1 MVSAVP
7 RTEKEHKLQPID
19 GRQHLHSLN
28 PEQRSAVEF
37 GIGGNAEPPLALLI
51 AAGAGTGK
59 TKALA
64 HRVAHLILNGRDPQR
79 LLLLTFTR
87 RAALEMTRRSQLI
100 LAEARGD
107 AAHGV
112 STGSSL
118 LPWSG
123 TFHAIGSRLLRLHA
137 GSIGLDAT
145 FTVLDRAD
153 SADLLDLTR
162 SELGLAQIASRF
174 PRKDTCL
181 AIYSYTVNAGCPLEE
196 TLARFFPW
204 CTEWSGELRRL
215 FQAYVARKQQDNVL
229 DYDDLLLYWRHAMTE
244 PAVAGDICRRFDHVL
259 VDEYQDTNRLQAE
272 ILLALRPDGSG
283 LTVVGDDAQS
293 IYSFRAAAVRNILDF
308 PRSVSPPAA
317 VIALERN
324 YRSTQ
329 PILDAANAVIAGAG
343 ERFAKTLYSTKESAE
358 LPCLVSTED
367 EAAQATYV
375 ADQVLEHREAGIA
388 LKRQAVLFRAA
399 HHSDLL
405 EIELGRRNIPFV
417 KYGGLKFLEAAHVK
431 DVLAILRWAENPRDA
446 VAGLRVLQLH
456 PGVGPATARDLIE
469 RFSRDGFA
477 ASALARFTPP
487 AAALVPWPEFCRMI
501 ERLRDGGAP
510 WGSQVGLIRDWY
522 QPQLERLY
530 DYAATRAGD
539 LDQLEQIA
547 AGYATRERF
556 LTELTLDP
564 PDASG
569 AEAGRPQL
577 DEDYLI
583 LSTIHS
589 AKGQEWDA
597 VFVLNLV
604 DGCIPSDMASGK
616 PEQIDEE
623 RRLLYVA
630 MTRAR
635 EHLHLLQ
642 PSRFYLAH
650 QHRHGRGHVMAP
662 RSRFLPDE
670 VLGLF
675 TRRATASDCTADEM
689 LAGPAAPVDIG
700 ARLRD
705 MWS

>member
-1 MVSAVP
+1 M
-7 RTEKEHKLQPID
+7 
-19 GRQHLHSLN
+19 HSLN
-28 PEQRSAVEF
+28 PEQRSAVEY
-37 GIGGNAEPPLALLI
+37 GIDGDDPPPALLI
-51 AAGAGTGK
+51 AAGAGTSK

-64 HRVAHLILNGRDPQR
+64 HRVAHLILSGRDPQR

-107 AAHGV
+107 AARGI
-112 STGSSL
+112 STQSSL

-137 GSIGLDAT
+137 RSIGLDPT

-153 SADLLDLTR
+153 LADLFDLVR
-162 SELGLAQIASRF
+162 SDLGLSQTTSRF

-196 TLARFFPW
+196 TLAGVFPW
-204 CTEWSGELRRL
+204 CAEWSGELRRL
-215 FQAYVARKQQDNVL
+215 FQAYVARKQRDNVL
-229 DYDDLLLYWRHAMTE
+229 DYDDLLLYWHHALAE
-244 PAVAGDICRRFDHVL
+244 PAIAAEIGRRFDHVL

-272 ILLALRPDGSG
+272 ILLALRPDGTG

-329 PILDAANAVIAGAG
+329 PILDATNAVIAGAG

-358 LPCLVSTED
+358 LPYLISAED
-367 EAAQATYV
+367 ETAQASYI
-375 ADQVLEHREAGIA
+375 ADHVLEYREAGIA

-446 VAGLRVLQLH
+446 VAGLRALQLH
-456 PGVGPATARDLIE
+456 PGIGPATARNVIDWLSHE
-469 RFSRDGFA
+469 GFA
-477 ASALARFTPP
+477 ATALARFTPP
-487 AAALVPWPEFCRMI
+487 AAALLAWPGFCRMI
-501 ERLRDGGAP
+501 ERLRDAGTP
-510 WGSQVGLIRDWY
+510 WSGQIELVREWY
-522 QPQLERLY
+522 QPQLERLC
-530 DYAATRAGD
+530 DYAAARAED

-547 AGYATRERF
+547 AGYLTRERF
-556 LTELTLDP
+556 LTDLTLDP

-569 AEAGRPQL
+569 AEAGHPQL

-589 AKGQEWDA
+589 AKGRNGTRSLFSTSSTA
-597 VFVLNLV
+597 VFLRIWQAA
-604 DGCIPSDMASGK
+604 D
-616 PEQIDEE
+616 
-623 RRLLYVA
+623 
-630 MTRAR
+630 
-635 EHLHLLQ
+635 
-642 PSRFYLAH
+642 PSRST
-650 QHRHGRGHVMAP
+650 
-662 RSRFLPDE
+662 RS
-670 VLGLF
+670 
-675 TRRATASDCTADEM
+675 
-689 LAGPAAPVDIG
+689 AGSS
-700 ARLRD
+700 
-705 MWS
+705 MWR